1 LSSYSYLRSLYINS
15 RYTISRTRKNNITKL
30 WRIRER
36 WRTRKGGEQEKKL
49 EKGGEEK
56 KGEQEKYDKKLDK
69 KNENDPNII
78 KIQISDLK
86 TKVFELENERGKL
99 QVLLSDKEE
108 QNKLLGKNILGK
120 FTNGELVDNEGRCVY
135 IADST
140 KGDLTFLQVKN
151 TTKCNPIF
159 SYEPNYKQISV
170 KVGTSTKCIDAFNE
184 NEIVLNDCI
193 KNSQKQKFDY
203 YPLFNGKFKSQL
215 YSKCLSYNKE
225 SNILQLKQ
233 CDVDESIVAK
243 DSDKYLYLENV

>member
-1 LSSYSYLRSLYINS
+1 MEIEIIISSCLVIVIFALYILIPGTQFLDLGKIILQS
-15 RYTISRTRKNNITKL
+15 YGEL
-30 WRIRER
+30 D
-36 WRTRKGGEQEKKL
+36 KGEKDDKKL
-49 EKGGEEK
+49 EKKE
-56 KGEQEKYDKKLDK
+56 KGEDDKKLDT
-69 KNENDPNII
+69 NDPNII

-86 TKVFELENERGKL
+86 TKVFELENEREEL
-99 QVLLSDKEE
+99 QVLLTQKEE
-108 QNKLLGKNILGK
+108 RNKLLGKNIFGK
-120 FTNGELVDNEGRCVY
+120 FTDGELVDNDGRCVY

-140 KGDLTFLQVKN
+140 KGDLTFLQIKN
-151 TTKCNPIF
+151 TKKCNPIF

-233 CDVDESIVAK
+233 CDIDESIVAK
-243 DSDKYLYLENV
+243 DSDKYLYLENA